1 MDESETPGSA
11 VSLKMA
17 AAAQLPVNVDSPVRI
32 PVRSSA
38 DSGLADLIHRIAAG
52 QQEALGT
59 LYDQTNH
66 LVYSVALRI
75 LGDTADAEEA
85 TLDAY
90 SQVWRTAASYQ
101 ASRGSAVAWLM
112 TITRTRSMDKRRS
125 RVTRNNREAPL
136 DVKTYEFP
144 SGAGD
149 YSVSLDMERRVQSAL
164 SALAP
169 EQKQAIEMAYFS
181 GFSHSELALKLGA
194 PLGTV
199 KTRIRLGMIRLKALL
214 APLEPGENWSR

>member
-1 MDESETPGSA
+1 MDESETSGSA
-11 VSLKMA
+11 VSLKMVA
-17 AAAQLPVNVDSPVRI
+17 TAQLPVNVDSPVRI
-32 PVRSSA
+32 PIRSSA
-38 DSGLADLIHRIAAG
+38 DADLADLIHRIAVG
-52 QQEALGT
+52 EQEALGT
-59 LYDQTNH
+59 LYDRTNH

-75 LGDTADAEEA
+75 LGNTADAEEA

-90 SQVWRTAASYQ
+90 SQVWRKAAAYQ
-101 ASRGSAVAWLM
+101 TSRGSAIAWLM

-125 RVTRNNREAPL
+125 RVTRTNREEPL

-144 SGAGD
+144 SDSAD

-164 SALAP
+164 STLAP

-181 GFSHSELALKLGA
+181 GFSHSELALKLGE

-199 KTRIRLGMIRLKALL
+199 KTRIRLGMIRLKTLL